1 MPNDLHAM
9 VTRTTTQPRA
19 QPAGPCAMAIF
30 GAGGDLTR
38 RLVIP
43 ALYNL
48 MANRLLPDE
57 FVLIGVDMAAL
68 STEQWRQ
75 RLTEMMQGMLKG
87 DGQLPNHLFLLLTM
101 TAMEPPSSFDPD
113 AVRNRKA
120 DTLKAI
126 PPISLDCAVRGQ
138 YGKGEVLGR
147 PVADYR
153 QEPDVAANSS
163 IETYVALKLAI
174 DTWRWAG
181 VPFYLRTGKSMSQR
195 WTEIAV
201 CFRRA
206 PLSLF
211 QDTDVT
217 QMTPNWLVLRIQ
229 PDEGISLQFQVKRP
243 GQIVTLAPIG
253 TNFLYKDWFPPS
265 LNVGYETLIY
275 DCMIGD
281 ASLFQRADMVEEG
294 WRIVRPVLDAW
305 AAEAPTDFPN
315 YRAGSTGP
323 DAAAALLANDNGRS
337 WRPIGNHV
345 SGSPH
350 ATHLVAAR
358 RR

>member
-1 MPNDLHAM
+1 MSPAIIDRMKDRQGGCGACTMLQTSNRDLRQQTTGIGKSRSGTSDSKPTHVTCCIVILSVEPRAPLMPNDLHAM

-87 DGQLPNHLFLLLTM
+87 DGQLPNHLFQLLTM

-126 PPISLDCAVRGQ
+126 PPISLDCA
-138 YGKGEVLGR
+138 
-147 PVADYR
+147 
-153 QEPDVAANSS
+153 
-163 IETYVALKLAI
+163 
-174 DTWRWAG
+174 
-181 VPFYLRTGKSMSQR
+181 
-195 WTEIAV
+195 
-201 CFRRA
+201 
-206 PLSLF
+206 
-211 QDTDVT
+211 
-217 QMTPNWLVLRIQ
+217 
-229 PDEGISLQFQVKRP
+229 
-243 GQIVTLAPIG
+243 
-253 TNFLYKDWFPPS
+253 
-265 LNVGYETLIY
+265 
-275 DCMIGD
+275 
-281 ASLFQRADMVEEG
+281 
-294 WRIVRPVLDAW
+294 
-305 AAEAPTDFPN
+305 
-315 YRAGSTGP
+315 
-323 DAAAALLANDNGRS
+323 
-337 WRPIGNHV
+337 
-345 SGSPH
+345 
-350 ATHLVAAR
+350 
-358 RR
+358 